1 MAIRKYVSPL
11 GWAVAGMFVLTLA
24 LFLCLGWVEML
35 AFALVCATL
44 LVSSAA
50 LSVGN
55 TAFTATLSV
64 SNTRVSVNQTMH
76 AMVTVSNP
84 STSVT
89 ASASGDLPISQSNYG
104 SLEWH
109 HERFAIPS
117 LGAHQSKQTAIPLTA
132 THRAVVTVGPLS
144 VRKGDPF
151 GLVRREH
158 RLTEQ
163 IRVYIHPDIV
173 PLHTLHAGIIRDLEG
188 NPSDDLVNDD
198 LSFFGLREYEYGDD
212 VRNVHWLS
220 TAKTGTLM
228 IRQFEATRRTDSSV
242 SLDVAA
248 FSYASAEEF
257 ELAVSVFAS
266 IGVQCVSERRALY
279 AQSGRLHVQPRKPA
293 DFLDTCSEI
302 EPETR
307 GGTMLANLARE
318 ALLACDKASLY
329 CFVAGSAHEVDD
341 LRRLGAA
348 IPDSAT
354 CVVVHAAGMRVHH
367 GRRARRPSATHGGAL
382 MTSPTSSFGATRHGR
397 TRGDASWINDNS
409 TQMPVW
415 LTMNARDARR
425 ADAAHAAG
433 HATRDAAISLVV
445 VMAIVLCA
453 CANLID
459 VYGSAGSWAR
469 AAIPA
474 ALLGSGIAF
483 MTLVPRLRFWWQIL
497 ASVLAQCVIGP
508 LVALPH
514 TSVAYVL
521 PTWQTLAEGCS
532 AMFTSFKFL
541 IAVPA
546 PTGTADGS
554 LMAVWTLCLLSCT
567 LGGVLAV
574 LPQRRWSALSVLV
587 VIGDFAVCALLG
599 TSAGVLRLPCGVVCA
614 LAAVVW
620 LSWRWRLFE
629 MSRWLGAG
637 ALLLLAGAVAVGACL
652 PVHATR
658 TILRDHYEPPLAPF
672 DYASPMSGMRAYL
685 KEHKAD
691 TLLTVRN
698 LPAGASVRLAVM
710 DRFDGNVWN
719 LSNTRIAGASSNYT
733 RMGLRIT
740 QDGDDSG
747 TWFTAMFDVR
757 DGMRD
762 DWLPLAGAATQVT
775 FATNANADDFYYNT
789 GTESGLLTSGVRS
802 GLAYTETGTLARRPS
817 DDEIRQTQAARI
829 ALPAHGG
836 GLCRRSAHGWRGCAR
851 IGERPARQRV
861 VLARFGGRLPF
872 ACRAWQLPDH
882 PAARRHRN
890 GGRQRTVCVGDG
902 PHGEVLGNPVAR
914 GAWVRAQGRAWRHH
928 RGPHTENRERHHNRL
943 HRQ

>member
-341 LRRLGAA
+341 LRDRK
-348 IPDSAT
+348 S
-354 CVVVHAAGMRVHH
+354 VV
-367 GRRARRPSATHGGAL
+367 
-382 MTSPTSSFGATRHGR
+382 
-397 TRGDASWINDNS
+397 
-409 TQMPVW
+409 
-415 LTMNARDARR
+415 
-425 ADAAHAAG
+425 
-433 HATRDAAISLVV
+433 
-445 VMAIVLCA
+445 
-453 CANLID
+453 
-459 VYGSAGSWAR
+459 
-469 AAIPA
+469 
-474 ALLGSGIAF
+474 
-483 MTLVPRLRFWWQIL
+483 
-497 ASVLAQCVIGP
+497 
-508 LVALPH
+508 
-514 TSVAYVL
+514 
-521 PTWQTLAEGCS
+521 
-532 AMFTSFKFL
+532 
-541 IAVPA
+541 
-546 PTGTADGS
+546 
-554 LMAVWTLCLLSCT
+554 
-567 LGGVLAV
+567 
-574 LPQRRWSALSVLV
+574 
-587 VIGDFAVCALLG
+587 
-599 TSAGVLRLPCGVVCA
+599 
-614 LAAVVW
+614 
-620 LSWRWRLFE
+620 
-629 MSRWLGAG
+629 
-637 ALLLLAGAVAVGACL
+637 
-652 PVHATR
+652 
-658 TILRDHYEPPLAPF
+658 
-672 DYASPMSGMRAYL
+672 
-685 KEHKAD
+685 
-691 TLLTVRN
+691 
-698 LPAGASVRLAVM
+698 
-710 DRFDGNVWN
+710 
-719 LSNTRIAGASSNYT
+719 
-733 RMGLRIT
+733 
-740 QDGDDSG
+740 
-747 TWFTAMFDVR
+747 
-757 DGMRD
+757 
-762 DWLPLAGAATQVT
+762 
-775 FATNANADDFYYNT
+775 
-789 GTESGLLTSGVRS
+789 
-802 GLAYTETGTLARRPS
+802 
-817 DDEIRQTQAARI
+817 
-829 ALPAHGG
+829 
-836 GLCRRSAHGWRGCAR
+836 
-851 IGERPARQRV
+851 
-861 VLARFGGRLPF
+861 
-872 ACRAWQLPDH
+872 
-882 PAARRHRN
+882 
-890 GGRQRTVCVGDG
+890 
-902 PHGEVLGNPVAR
+902 
-914 GAWVRAQGRAWRHH
+914 
-928 RGPHTENRERHHNRL
+928 
-943 HRQ
+943 